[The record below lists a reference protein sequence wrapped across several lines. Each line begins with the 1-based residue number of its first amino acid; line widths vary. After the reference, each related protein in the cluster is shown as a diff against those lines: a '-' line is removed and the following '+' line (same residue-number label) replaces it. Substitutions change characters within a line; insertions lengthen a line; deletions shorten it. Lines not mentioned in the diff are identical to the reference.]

1 MSAQRKG
8 DQMSNIVKSDREL
21 IERYQ
26 DGDVHS
32 FELLIGR
39 YQKQVYSYILTLVKD
54 KQLADDVF
62 QDTFVKVIQTIKS
75 KAYKD
80 DGRFVQFA
88 MRIAHNL
95 VIDHFRKENR
105 IPTVESSSEDYNY
118 IDNVPITDHSVE
130 QGMIVDQVHSDLH
143 RMIAFLPDEQREV
156 LRMRI
161 FDDMSF
167 KDIAD
172 VTNVS
177 INTALGRMRYALIN
191 LRKMMVANNM
201 TLTY

>member
-1 MSAQRKG
+1 
-8 DQMSNIVKSDREL
+8 MSNIVKSDKEL

-75 KAYKD
+75 KGYKD

-105 IPTVESSSEDYNY
+105 LPTVESSSEDYNY
-118 IDNVPITDHSVE
+118 IDNVPITDYSVE
-130 QGMIVDQVHSDLH
+130 QNMVIDQVHSDLH
-143 RMIAFLPDEQREV
+143 RMIDFLPDEQREV

-161 FDDMSF
+161 FDDLSF
-167 KDIAD
+167 KDIAEI
-172 VTNVS
+172 TNVS

>member
-1 MSAQRKG
+1 
-8 DQMSNIVKSDREL
+8 MSNIVKSDKEL

-75 KAYKD
+75 KGYKD

-172 VTNVS
+172 ITNVS

-191 LRKMMVANNM
+191 LRKMMIANNM

>member
-1 MSAQRKG
+1 
-8 DQMSNIVKSDREL
+8 MSNIVKSDKEL

-75 KAYKD
+75 KGYKD

-95 VIDHFRKENR
+95 VIDHFRKENH

>member
-1 MSAQRKG
+1 MSVQRKG
-8 DQMSNIVKSDREL
+8 DLMSNIVKSDKEL

-62 QDTFVKVIQTIKS
+62 QDTFVKIIQTVKS
-75 KAYKD
+75 KGYKD

-172 VTNVS
+172 ITNVS

>member
-8 DQMSNIVKSDREL
+8 DLMSNIVKSDKEL

-75 KAYKD
+75 KGYKD

-95 VIDHFRKENR
+95 VIDHFSKENR

-172 VTNVS
+172 ITNVS